1 MKKLL
6 SIFATVL
13 TVNTFACWFTQ
24 ENFNGNYI
32 AGVNNYQAR
41 YSETANLSQAIY
53 TNDLSVAFPLTVWVK
68 VTPLK
73 YSPSGELLNTPAP
86 LVKAVLQYKVLPSG
100 AWKTVKTIENVSWKI
115 NWQHPVALFGKNTI
129 DPDVPAGTAILIRFY
144 LSDGTFETGD
154 LSTDISGDE
163 VPAKATQDSGGSYSG
178 GWTAPF
184 VLKVIYNGRKRPQ

>member
-6 SIFATVL
+6 YLLTTVL
-13 TVNTFACWFTQ
+13 TVNSFACWFTR

-32 AGVNNYQAR
+32 AGVNNYQSR
-41 YSETANLSQAIY
+41 YTETANLSQAIY
-53 TNDLSVAFPLTVWVK
+53 TNNLRVAFPLTVWVK

-73 YSPSGELLNTPAP
+73 YSPSGELLNTPTQ
-86 LVKAVLQYKVLPSG
+86 LVKAGLQYKILPSG
-100 AWKTVKTIENVSWKI
+100 SWKTVKEIENVSWKMD
-115 NWQHPVALFGKNTI
+115 WQHPVALFGKNTI

-163 VPAKATQDSGGSYSG
+163 IPAKATQDSGGSYSG

-184 VLKVIYNGRKRPQ
+184 VLKVIYNGRRRPR

>member
-6 SIFATVL
+6 SILAAVL
-13 TVNTFACWFTQ
+13 TVNSFACWFTQ

>member
-6 SIFATVL
+6 SIFAAVL

-184 VLKVIYNGRKRPQ
+184 VLKVIYNGRRRPQ

>member
-6 SIFATVL
+6 SILAAVL
-13 TVNTFACWFTQ
+13 TVNSFACWFTQ
-24 ENFNGNYI
+24 ANFNGNYI

-115 NWQHPVALFGKNTI
+115 NWQHPVALFGKNII

-163 VPAKATQDSGGSYSG
+163 VPTKATQDSGGSYSG

>member
-6 SIFATVL
+6 SLL
-13 TVNTFACWFTQ
+13 TTLLTISSFACWFTQ

-32 AGVNNYQAR
+32 AGVNNYQSR
-41 YSETANLSQAIY
+41 YTETANFSQAIY
-53 TNDLSVAFPLTVWVK
+53 TNDLSVTFPLTVWVK

-73 YSPSGELLNTPAP
+73 YSPSGELLNTPIP

-100 AWKTVKTIENVSWKI
+100 SWKTVKKIENVSWKMDFS
-115 NWQHPVALFGKNTI
+115 HPVALFGKNSI
-129 DPDVPAGTAILIRFY
+129 DLDVPAGTAILIRFY

-154 LSTDISGDE
+154 IQTDISGDE
-163 VPAKATQDSGGSYSG
+163 VPAKATKDSGASYSG

-184 VLKVIYNGRKRPQ
+184 VLKVIYNGRKRPR